1 MKAGTTFIFL
11 IALLSLLGCS
21 GDSSEG
27 PALQEKSVLSYIETK
42 LMDIRL

>member
-1 MKAGTTFIFL
+1 MKAGITFIFL
-11 IALLSLLGCS
+11 IALLSSLGCS

-27 PALQEKSVLSYIETK
+27 PALQEKSVPSYIETK